1 MQRNF
6 SLEEACDYIIVVFT
20 RPPSSQ
26 LSQHTG
32 PGVPRTGCTTTPA
45 VSVGAHAGTEAI
57 RPASSTSHM
66 LPGRMEK
73 LLEIVVQIE
82 SQVPRGS

>member
-1 MQRNF
+1 M
-6 SLEEACDYIIVVFT
+6 
-20 RPPSSQ
+20 
-26 LSQHTG
+26 
-32 PGVPRTGCTTTPA
+32 GCTTAPA